1 MKVAVVGNGPSY
13 IDYDGWG
20 DVVVGCK
27 LGAPLPLKYEFTTNC
42 NPKIFNRILEDST
55 WNVQFKAKQIFPPH
69 MHYYLK
75 TNYTSDEQKYIK
87 SKMDIPY
94 DKDLYKLLPA
104 SFQPALKRSIK
115 NHVNNLTGFVYNN
128 NLKRISTGHWSII
141 FSMIIFKATEIRCYG
156 FDAHFDPALK
166 IYSTSHAIT
175 TDKAEMIRRREAG
188 WEYLKGA
195 LYWNDTVDFLR
206 KLYCIPIQLVPPK

>member
-1 MKVAVVGNGPSY
+1 MKIAVIGNGPSCTQ
-13 IDYDGWG
+13 YDGWG
-20 DVVVGCK
+20 DVIVGCK

-55 WNVQFKAKQIFPPH
+55 WNVQFKTKQIFPLH
-69 MHYYLK
+69 MHYHLK
-75 TNYTSDEQKYIK
+75 TRYTIAEQEYIK

-104 SFQPALKRSIK
+104 PFQPNFKKSKKI
-115 NHVNNLTGFVYNN
+115 GFAYNN
-128 NLKRISTGHWSII
+128 DLKRISTGHWSII
-141 FSMIIFKATEIRCYG
+141 FSLAVFKATEIKCFG

-175 TDKAEMIRRREAG
+175 TDKAERIRRHEAG
-188 WEYLKGA
+188 WDYLKGA
-195 LYWNDTVDFLR
+195 LHWNDTIDFLR
-206 KLYCIPIQLVPPK
+206 NLYDIPIQLVPPK

>member
-1 MKVAVVGNGPSY
+1 
-13 IDYDGWG
+13 
-20 DVVVGCK
+20 
-27 LGAPLPLKYEFTTNC
+27 
-42 NPKIFNRILEDST
+42 
-55 WNVQFKAKQIFPPH
+55 
-69 MHYYLK
+69 
-75 TNYTSDEQKYIK
+75 
-87 SKMDIPY
+87 MDIPY